1 MSAKKHPEVLVDDVQ
16 KLAHLI
22 DHWLE
27 HNAEHARTYGDWA
40 ERAEAAGRV
49 ELAGVLREIA
59 GETVRMDELF
69 RKAKDL
75 AS

>member
-1 MSAKKHPEVLVDDVQ
+1 VDDIK
-16 KLAHLI
+16 KLSHLI

-27 HNAEHARTYGDWA
+27 HNAEHAKTYGDWA
-40 ERAEAAGRV
+40 GRAEAAGRV

-69 RKAKDL
+69 EKAKEL
-75 AS
+75 VS